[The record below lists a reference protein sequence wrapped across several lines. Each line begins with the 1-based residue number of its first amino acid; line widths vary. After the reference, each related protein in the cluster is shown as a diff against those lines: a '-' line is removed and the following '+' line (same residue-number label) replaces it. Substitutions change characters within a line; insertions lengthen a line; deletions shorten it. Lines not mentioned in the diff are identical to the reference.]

1 MYSLRAALAALDVDG
16 LLGALGAP
24 LLARAPERLLRPDE
38 EEDDRLRRATVSV
51 AAMAWG
57 GRRRRVRA
65 ARIARSTAAE
75 SQYFSSGFDA
85 FLLMTSHWF
94 EPFGT
99 WGQSPMKYKTA
110 RPWTWAMWPPAR
122 TRLAPHAIAATV
134 RGEFQAP
141 TLHP

>member
-1 MYSLRAALAALDVDG
+1 MGLCVHWGLRGISTSSGSSALSARRALRA
-16 LLGALGAP
+16 
-24 LLARAPERLLRPDE
+24 
-38 EEDDRLRRATVSV
+38 RRSDFSAQRKKK
-51 AAMAWG
+51 MI
-57 GRRRRVRA
+57 A
-65 ARIARSTAAE
+65 ARIAKSTAAE

-94 EPFGT
+94 EPLGT
-99 WGQSPMKYKTA
+99 WGQRPTKYKTA

-134 RGEFQAP
+134 RDEFQAP